1 MTRTKPTRA
10 QAATLALLQAD
21 GFSVVHT
28 SPKAIKVAKGN
39 DFRLVQLDGQQKRA
53 LGARR

>member
-1 MTRTKPTRA
+1 MTSTKPTRA

-21 GFSVVHT
+21 GFSVVNT

-53 LGARR
+53 HGARR

>member
-1 MTRTKPTRA
+1 MSIQKPTSA

>member
-1 MTRTKPTRA
+1 MRIQKPTSA
-10 QAATLALLQAD
+10 QAATLDLLQAD